1 MNNEIIKFVNG
12 DLQLD
17 VTVSPNEETV
27 WLTQKQTAELFDV
40 KSQAI
45 TRHLKNIYNDEELFH
60 LNLFQNGTSCP
71 LTINGRSKLRFKSR
85 CIPALSII
93 PQQCLHCMV
102 SQKNAE
108 TGPPA
113 PSPFV
118 STLCNTAL
126 PTAQGFV
133 TFPI

>member
-1 MNNEIIKFVNG
+1 MRTEGANI
-12 DLQLD
+12 
-17 VTVSPNEETV
+17 P
-27 WLTQKQTAELFDV
+27 TQSVANQTFICRL
-40 KSQAI
+40 
-45 TRHLKNIYNDEELFH
+45 HP
-60 LNLFQNGTSCP
+60 NLFQNGTSCP

-102 SQKNAE
+102 SQKTAE